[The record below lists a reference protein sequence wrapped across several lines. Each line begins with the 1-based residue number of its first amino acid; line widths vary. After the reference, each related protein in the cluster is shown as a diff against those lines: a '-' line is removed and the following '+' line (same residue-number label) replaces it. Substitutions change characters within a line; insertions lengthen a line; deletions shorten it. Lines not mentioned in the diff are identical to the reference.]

1 MMQKRVTSVG
11 IAIGSVGI
19 GSADLP
25 QGDPIVGR
33 AIVTHLGV
41 GLHRAAQGR
50 LCVGGHGV
58 RLVED
63 EQLVPSRVRVRVR
76 VRIRVRVRVRVRM
89 RVRVGVR
96 VRGRLWVGVKG
107 EW

>member
-1 MMQKRVTSVG
+1 MVN
-11 IAIGSVGI
+11 IAIVS
-19 GSADLP
+19 
-25 QGDPIVGR
+25 R
-33 AIVTHLGV
+33 AIVSVAIQSSCSWCRLGVGLHLLWLYLLWGHLGV

-63 EQLVPSRVRVRVR
+63 EQLVPRVVRVRVGVRMRVRVRVR
-76 VRIRVRVRVRVRM
+76 VRVG
-89 RVRVGVR
+89 VRVGVR
-96 VRGRLWVGVKG
+96 LWVGVEG